1 METLRKTVRKK
12 LVEKKNYKK
21 NILQEEKIIKTRLKL
36 LVERNSFDTK
46 EDQIKFADDL
56 INEII
61 FINKQG
67 LNKTLINEEGGFNVF
82 GWLQGFLGKTPGG
95 FIDTVVERIADWIM
109 DQLNVPDN
117 MLRRAI
123 RVYLANN
130 WRTPTKILKLFSD
143 CEHAVQGVTDALVEA
158 YIDKF
163 VDAKFGD
170 NMFYDSIRN
179 AIVSQ
184 FRDGKFDEVINGVLI
199 NVLCPLL
206 KGSLPKWD
214 NIVNTMK
221 GGAMSAL
228 SGAKPDKA

>member
-1 METLRKTVRKK
+1 M
-12 LVEKKNYKK
+12 
-21 NILQEEKIIKTRLKL
+21 
-36 LVERNSFDTK
+36 
-46 EDQIKFADDL
+46 
-56 INEII
+56 
-61 FINKQG
+61 
-67 LNKTLINEEGGFNVF
+67 NKTLINEEGGFNVF

-143 CEHAVQGVTDALVEA
+143 CENAVQGVTDALVEA

-170 NMFYDSIRN
+170 NMLYDTIRN
-179 AIVSQ
+179 AIVKQ
-184 FRDGKFDEVINGVLI
+184 FKEGSFDEIINGVLI
-199 NVLCPLL
+199 QVLCPLL

-228 SGAKPDKA
+228 TGTKAALSGAKPDNA